1 MAEIR
6 HLENRHDVI
15 FSAEGGPIWIKFG
28 RFVQND
34 MSTVVIWSKPK
45 PDVEFQYGE
54 LHGMSSQCH
63 LPHCRVL
70 PSDEFSVVIPQLCH
84 IARCWHQANS
94 TACHPRATYHIAVW
108 CHLVN
113 SLSWLQTAEPPC
125 HIAECTGAI
134 TWRNQCHDCATL
146 PGVIIP
152 SAILKIVFRHIL
164 FFGFFNAVWALTSG
178 AFRVVSDTLVNC
190 AYDCVIVYIVIQATL
205 SVTAMLKRLIVYVEG
220 FVTTTGICQ
229 FLIVTDW
236 SLNICCSAFSRF
248 SLKSLERRLT
258 SLLWLH
264 FLDAPR
270 SKTGRTDLH
279 FIRACSH
286 DLMWVA
292 LVSRYEYNAQLISQ
306 SVSHISV
313 SFHQKWP

>member
-1 MAEIR
+1 MVKTKTRCRIPIR
-6 HLENRHDVI
+6 RITWH
-15 FSAEGGPIWIKFG
+15 
-28 RFVQND
+28 
-34 MSTVVIWSKPK
+34 
-45 PDVEFQYGE
+45 
-54 LHGMSSQCH
+54 
-63 LPHCRVL
+63 
-70 PSDEFSVVIPQLCH
+70 VIPVPPATLQGAAIWRIQCRDPTALCH
-84 IARCWHQANS
+84 IAGCWHQANS

-178 AFRVVSDTLVNC
+178 AFRVVFDTLVNC